1 MDHGVDVFI
10 ETIKGFYSPAVLFSG
25 GLDSSTIAFLAEEPK
40 LYTLCASEQS
50 YDYLNAERSSAL
62 LGLDFEPVLFN
73 ENDIREAASALES
86 KRSLDIAHYILA
98 RAVKENTVLSGQG
111 ADELFLGYAKYSKM
125 NDEEKNTKARDD
137 FEKWMFEGKEK
148 KIFALFKKEIIFPYL
163 ALKDTAFSLPLEE
176 REGKKFL
183 RSLTV
188 SLGLPEEIALQRKK
202 AMQYGSGVDKAVK
215 RLIASSSQP
224 LQS

>member
-25 GLDSSTIAFLAEEPK
+25 GLDSSVMAFLAEEPK

-137 FEKWMFEGKEK
+137 FERWMFEEKEK
-148 KIFALFKKEIIFPYL
+148 KIFALFKKEIIFPYI

-183 RSLTV
+183 RSLAV
-188 SLGLPEEIALQRKK
+188 SLGLLEEIALQRKK
-202 AMQYGSGVDKAVK
+202 AMQYGSGVDKVVK